1 MSKTNIP
8 DTLKVFINEL
18 KMTRDETVWDC
29 HGTLV
34 MYHKALEK
42 IAAYK
47 NVKFDDP
54 NIIHQDVNQK
64 SVVILVT
71 GKMDNKSEWSFG
83 EATPA
88 NNKNAYPFAMAEKRA
103 KDRVILKLVGLHGDV
118 YSDAEIDA
126 DLQKEL
132 ENKAKRNLGKDPQPP
147 KDEPP
152 QKEIIKEDSIK
163 EAPIHDPIEEE
174 TDPNKI
180 ADWEKIAIGYMKNI
194 DQLPNQS
201 VCMAWFNRN
210 KTVLTSM
217 KAAVP
222 RLFGEIR
229 EHFDRK
235 LAEIKNQ
242 N

>member
-8 DTLKVFINEL
+8 DKLKVFINEL

-132 ENKAKRNLGKDPQPP
+132 ENKAKRNLGKDPQPKKEDPP
-147 KDEPP
+147 KDPP
-152 QKEIIKEDSIK
+152 KE
-163 EAPIHDPIEEE
+163 DPIEEE

-180 ADWEKIAIGYMKNI
+180 NDWEKIAIGYMKNI

-217 KAAVP
+217 KEAVP
-222 RLFGEIR
+222 RLFNELA
-229 EHFDRK
+229 EHYDRK
-235 LAEIKNQ
+235 LTEIKNKK
-242 N
+242 

>member
-8 DTLKVFINEL
+8 DKLKVFINEL
-18 KMTRDETVWDC
+18 KMTREETVWDC

-118 YSDAEIDA
+118 YTDAEIDA
-126 DLQKEL
+126 QVQNEL

-147 KDEPP
+147 KDDPP
-152 QKEIIKEDSIK
+152 KDDPPKDDTIK
-163 EAPIHDPIEEE
+163 EE

-180 ADWEKIAIGYMKNI
+180 NDWEKIAIGYMKNI

-210 KTVLTSM
+210 KEVLTSM

-222 RLFGEIR
+222 RLFNELE
-229 EHFDRK
+229 EHFERK
-235 LAEIKNQ
+235 LTEIKNKK
-242 N
+242 

>member
-8 DTLKVFINEL
+8 DKLKVFINEL

-118 YSDAEIDA
+118 YTDAEIDA
-126 DLQKEL
+126 QVQNEL

-147 KDEPP
+147 KDDPP
-152 QKEIIKEDSIK
+152 KDDPPKDDPPKDDTIK
-163 EAPIHDPIEEE
+163 EE

-180 ADWEKIAIGYMKNI
+180 NDWEKIAIGYMKNI

-210 KTVLTSM
+210 KEVLTSM

-222 RLFGEIR
+222 RLFNELE
-229 EHFDRK
+229 EHFERK
-235 LAEIKNQ
+235 LTEIKNKK
-242 N
+242 

>member
-8 DTLKVFINEL
+8 DKLKVFINEL

-132 ENKAKRNLGKDPQPP
+132 ENKAKRNLGKDPQPKKEDPP
-147 KDEPP
+147 KDPP
-152 QKEIIKEDSIK
+152 KE
-163 EAPIHDPIEEE
+163 DPIEEE

-180 ADWEKIAIGYMKNI
+180 NEWEKIAIGYMKNI

-210 KTVLTSM
+210 KEVLTSM

-229 EHFDRK
+229 EHFDRR
-235 LAEIKNQ
+235 LAEIKNK